1 VTIVDAHHHIWRL
14 AQTPWLNGPAVP
26 RIFGEYGALR
36 RDYLIEEYLDDI
48 RNSEVTA
55 SIFVQVNVAPDAE
68 VAEVDWV
75 HSVAQRHGFP
85 QAITAYADLAS
96 ADIGDVL
103 DRETA
108 SGRVRAI
115 RQQLHW
121 HHHPAYRFA
130 FRPDLPDDPAW
141 RRGLGQ
147 VEARALA
154 FELQV
159 FPGQMACALR
169 LVNDFPGVTFI
180 LLHAGMLEDR
190 SESGWSHWR
199 AQMKSL
205 AACPNV
211 VVKLSGLGTFLRAC
225 SEEAWRPVIEQTVD
239 MFGPARCMFG
249 SNFPIEKL
257 WTDYTTLTTV
267 FRRCLSGFAG
277 DERSAILQGTAR
289 RIYSINGA

>member
-1 VTIVDAHHHIWRL
+1 MAER
-14 AQTPWLNGPAVP
+14 AGVP

-48 RNSEVTA
+48 RDSQVTA
-55 SIFVQVNVAPDAE
+55 SVFVQVNVAPHAE

-96 ADIGDVL
+96 VDIGDVL

-108 SGRVRAI
+108 SGQVKAI
-115 RQQLHW
+115 RQQSTW
-121 HHHPAYRFA
+121 HDNTAYRFSS
-130 FRPDLPDDPAW
+130 RPDLADDPAW
-141 RRGLGQ
+141 RRGLAQ
-147 VEARALA
+147 VQARSLA

-169 LVNDFPGVTFI
+169 LVKDFAGVTFI

-190 SESGWSHWR
+190 SELGWSRWR
-199 AQMKSL
+199 EQMALL

-225 SEEAWRPVIEQTVD
+225 SRRPGGQ
-239 MFGPARCMFG
+239 
-249 SNFPIEKL
+249 
-257 WTDYTTLTTV
+257 
-267 FRRCLSGFAG
+267 
-277 DERSAILQGTAR
+277 
-289 RIYSINGA
+289 